1 MWESTAD
8 STFSVREK
16 TDDEDDLGRG
26 TKIVLSLKE
35 DCLEFL
41 EEERLK
47 GAPWPL
53 PPRPIRPLVVRNAL
67 QSDAS

>member
-1 MWESTAD
+1 MSA
-8 STFSVREK
+8 VREK
-16 TDDEDDLGRG
+16 GEDEDDLGRG

-47 GAPWPL
+47 GE
-53 PPRPIRPLVVRNAL
+53 R
-67 QSDAS
+67 